1 MRFGPLRQSFNV
13 PIGVHHN
20 TNAELACS
28 LLGHEDHMRREV
40 TPIVPPSSS
49 ERSVQRSP
57 CCAEVGAQQGKANGT
72 VAWRSS
78 ARDGA
83 DHR

>member
-1 MRFGPLRQSFNV
+1 
-13 PIGVHHN
+13 VHHN

-28 LLGHEDHMRREV
+28 LLGHEDHVRRKV

-49 ERSVQRSP
+49 ERSVQRSARG
-57 CCAEVGAQQGKANGT
+57 AEVGAQQGKANGT
-72 VAWRSS
+72 VAWCGS

-83 DHR
+83 RHR